1 MPGIDEMNVGD
12 SAEMA
17 KTVSEAD
24 VVAFAGITGDFNP
37 VHIDDAA
44 AKESM
49 FGERIAHGI
58 LSAGFI
64 SAVIGMRLPGPGC
77 IYLSQTLR
85 FTKPVRI
92 GDTVTARVEVVEVI
106 AAKRRVRL
114 ATTCRNQ
121 NDEVVVEGEAVV
133 MMEKREQDTG
143 RSNRQGTP

>member
-1 MPGIDEMNVGD
+1 MARIDELSVGQV
-12 SAEMA
+12 AELA
-17 KTVSEAD
+17 KTVTESD
-24 VVAFAGITGDFNP
+24 IVLFAGVTGDFNP
-37 VHIDDAA
+37 VHIDAEA
-44 AKESM
+44 AKQSV
-49 FGERIAHGI
+49 FGQRIAHGM

-64 SAVIGMRLPGPGC
+64 SAVLGMRLPGPGS
-77 IYLSQTLR
+77 ISLSQTLR